1 MVTEIPAR
9 KPMNASLLMAVCA
22 ALVVKPLEATQI
34 MIRHWIA
41 ASLLLAL
48 GVMLLPASGYAQS
61 SDPEQQKKEQEFIS
75 EVNRKIEREFQ
86 IREKIRAEKSRRN
99 AKKRPKPSRLRPPSI
114 NSVPCGAAQ
123 CPITCLTAILCQS
136 RLCASADRSVL
147 DPDIVDQAGWAEFG
161 GNEQSARS
169 ASGRPQR
176 HSIAIFQIIDNEAC
190 PL

>member
-1 MVTEIPAR
+1 
-9 KPMNASLLMAVCA
+9 MAVCA

-86 IREKIRAEKSRRN
+86 IREKILAEKEQ
-99 AKKRPKPSRLRPPSI
+99 KKREEEAKAQQAEAAKHQFSSMWGRTVPNYMFDSYTLSEPPLRK
-114 NSVPCGAAQ
+114 
-123 CPITCLTAILCQS
+123 
-136 RLCASADRSVL
+136 R
-147 DPDIVDQAGWAEFG
+147 
-161 GNEQSARS
+161 
-169 ASGRPQR
+169 
-176 HSIAIFQIIDNEAC
+176 
-190 PL
+190 

>member
-1 MVTEIPAR
+1 
-9 KPMNASLLMAVCA
+9 MAVCA

-86 IREKIRAEKSRRN
+86 IREKILAEKEQ
-99 AKKRPKPSRLRPPSI
+99 KKREEDAKGQQAEAAKHQFSSMWGRTVPNYMFDSYTLSEPPLRK
-114 NSVPCGAAQ
+114 
-123 CPITCLTAILCQS
+123 
-136 RLCASADRSVL
+136 R
-147 DPDIVDQAGWAEFG
+147 
-161 GNEQSARS
+161 
-169 ASGRPQR
+169 
-176 HSIAIFQIIDNEAC
+176 
-190 PL
+190 

>member
-1 MVTEIPAR
+1 
-9 KPMNASLLMAVCA
+9 MAVCA

-86 IREKIRAEKSRRN
+86 IREKILAEKEQ
-99 AKKRPKPSRLRPPSI
+99 KKREEEAKGQQAEAAKYQFSSMWGRTVPNYMFDSYTLSEPPLRK
-114 NSVPCGAAQ
+114 
-123 CPITCLTAILCQS
+123 
-136 RLCASADRSVL
+136 R
-147 DPDIVDQAGWAEFG
+147 
-161 GNEQSARS
+161 
-169 ASGRPQR
+169 
-176 HSIAIFQIIDNEAC
+176 
-190 PL
+190 

>member
-86 IREKIRAEKSRRN
+86 IREKILAEKEQ
-99 AKKRPKPSRLRPPSI
+99 KKREEEAKAQQAEAAKHQFSSMWGRTVPNYMFDSYTLSEPPLRK
-114 NSVPCGAAQ
+114 
-123 CPITCLTAILCQS
+123 
-136 RLCASADRSVL
+136 R
-147 DPDIVDQAGWAEFG
+147 
-161 GNEQSARS
+161 
-169 ASGRPQR
+169 
-176 HSIAIFQIIDNEAC
+176 
-190 PL
+190 

>member
-1 MVTEIPAR
+1 MVMEIPAR

-86 IREKIRAEKSRRN
+86 IREKILAEKEQ
-99 AKKRPKPSRLRPPSI
+99 KKREEEAKGQQAEAAKHQFSSMWGRTVPNYMFDSYTLSEPPLRK
-114 NSVPCGAAQ
+114 
-123 CPITCLTAILCQS
+123 
-136 RLCASADRSVL
+136 R
-147 DPDIVDQAGWAEFG
+147 
-161 GNEQSARS
+161 
-169 ASGRPQR
+169 
-176 HSIAIFQIIDNEAC
+176 
-190 PL
+190 

>member
-1 MVTEIPAR
+1 MQLMVTEIPAR

-86 IREKIRAEKSRRN
+86 IREKILAEKEQ
-99 AKKRPKPSRLRPPSI
+99 KKREEEAKAQQAEAAKHQFSSMWGRTVPNYMFDSYTLSEPPLRK
-114 NSVPCGAAQ
+114 
-123 CPITCLTAILCQS
+123 
-136 RLCASADRSVL
+136 R
-147 DPDIVDQAGWAEFG
+147 
-161 GNEQSARS
+161 
-169 ASGRPQR
+169 
-176 HSIAIFQIIDNEAC
+176 
-190 PL
+190 

>member
-1 MVTEIPAR
+1 
-9 KPMNASLLMAVCA
+9 MAVCA

-86 IREKIRAEKSRRN
+86 IREKILAEKEQ
-99 AKKRPKPSRLRPPSI
+99 KKREEEAKGQQAEAAKHQFSSMWGRTVPNYMFDSYTLSEPPLRK
-114 NSVPCGAAQ
+114 
-123 CPITCLTAILCQS
+123 
-136 RLCASADRSVL
+136 R
-147 DPDIVDQAGWAEFG
+147 
-161 GNEQSARS
+161 
-169 ASGRPQR
+169 
-176 HSIAIFQIIDNEAC
+176 
-190 PL
+190 